1 MNNSTYNIQHSTLF
15 IILLFAAC
23 APQPVIFENNW
34 QNYPVKVDGKATEW
48 EVPLQYYDNDTKLNY
63 TITNDDSNLYYC
75 IRITDDK
82 QEMRVMK
89 AGMQVRIDTSGK
101 KVEGAII
108 EYPFSATGTKK
119 EGGGGNHN
127 SANGGNKDS
136 VAFSSAHSH
145 FKESSSA
152 MHLAGFLPPVGG
164 ITPVPNVYG
173 IQVCIARDSSGVM
186 LYEAKI
192 PFKTFYKPCLT
203 NADKNKV
210 FGITFVLNAMTG
222 SGGGGHHG
230 GGGGMGGGGMGGGAM
245 GGGGMGG
252 HGMGGGGGGHR
263 GSSGSEDD
271 GSLSSETLS
280 FKIKLA
286 TSLIKN

>member
-1 MNNSTYNIQHSTLF
+1 MDKPTFNIQRSTLF

-34 QNYPVKVDGKATEW
+34 QNHPVKVDGKATEW
-48 EVPLQYYDNDTKLNY
+48 EIPLQYYDNDTKLNY

-101 KVEGAII
+101 KADGAIV
-108 EYPFSATGTKK
+108 EYPFSATGAKR
-119 EGGGGNHN
+119 EGGK
-127 SANGGNKDS
+127 SRYSEGNKDS
-136 VAFSSAHSH
+136 SAMSSAHSH
-145 FKESSSA
+145 FKESSST
-152 MHLAGFLPPVGG
+152 MHLTGFLPPVGG

-192 PFKTFYKPCLT
+192 PFKTFYKPNLT

-210 FGITFVLNAMTG
+210 FGITFVLNAMSG
-222 SGGGGHHG
+222 NGGGGHHG
-230 GGGGMGGGGMGGGAM
+230 GGGGMGGGGMGGR
-245 GGGGMGG
+245 
-252 HGMGGGGGGHR
+252 GGGGGHR
-263 GSSGSEDD
+263 GGGGSEDD
-271 GSLSSETLS
+271 GSLSSEALS

-286 TSLIKN
+286 TK